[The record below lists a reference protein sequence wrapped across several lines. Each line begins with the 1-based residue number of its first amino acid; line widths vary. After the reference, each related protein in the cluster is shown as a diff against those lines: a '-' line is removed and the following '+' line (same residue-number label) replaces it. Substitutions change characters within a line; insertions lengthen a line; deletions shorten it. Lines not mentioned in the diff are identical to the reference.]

1 MGLHVN
7 GFMFLKLIFKY
18 EIFLLLDAGPDMTIL
33 GISPLS
39 DVIKSQEKKKNFLK
53 HFTRSLILIFGSL
66 GLKLWSFSE
75 RSPTSD
81 ATCTYLL
88 QLFPL

>member
-33 GISPLS
+33 GISTLS
-39 DVIKSQEKKKNFLK
+39 DVIKSQEKKKELSETLYKRLNFN
-53 HFTRSLILIFGSL
+53 FWLIRIETSVIF
-66 GLKLWSFSE
+66 
-75 RSPTSD
+75 RTI
-81 ATCTYLL
+81 AH
-88 QLFPL
+88 Q

>member
-33 GISPLS
+33 GISTLS
-39 DVIKSQEKKKNFLK
+39 DVIKSQEKKELSETLYKRLNFN
-53 HFTRSLILIFGSL
+53 FWLIRIETLVIF
-66 GLKLWSFSE
+66 
-75 RSPTSD
+75 RTI
-81 ATCTYLL
+81 AH
-88 QLFPL
+88 Q

>member
-33 GISPLS
+33 GIPLLVMS
-39 DVIKSQEKKKNFLK
+39 LRAKKKNFLK
-53 HFTRSLILIFGSL
+53 HFTRGLIL
-66 GLKLWSFSE
+66 
-75 RSPTSD
+75 
-81 ATCTYLL
+81 AH
-88 QLFPL
+88 

>member
-33 GISPLS
+33 GISTLS
-39 DVIKSQEKKKNFLK
+39 DVIKSQEKKRTF
-53 HFTRSLILIFGSL
+53 
-66 GLKLWSFSE
+66 
-75 RSPTSD
+75 
-81 ATCTYLL
+81 
-88 QLFPL
+88 

>member
-33 GISPLS
+33 GIPLLVMS
-39 DVIKSQEKKKNFLK
+39 LRAKKKKLSETLYKRLNFN
-53 HFTRSLILIFGSL
+53 FWLIRIETSVIF
-66 GLKLWSFSE
+66 
-75 RSPTSD
+75 RTI
-81 ATCTYLL
+81 AH
-88 QLFPL
+88 Q

>member
-33 GISPLS
+33 GISTLN
-39 DVIKSQEKKKNFLK
+39 DITKSQEKKELSETLYKRLNFN
-53 HFTRSLILIFGSL
+53 FWLIRIETSVIF
-66 GLKLWSFSE
+66 
-75 RSPTSD
+75 RTI
-81 ATCTYLL
+81 AH
-88 QLFPL
+88 Q

>member
-33 GISPLS
+33 GIPLLVMS
-39 DVIKSQEKKKNFLK
+39 LRAKKKKTFWN
-53 HFTRSLILIFGSL
+53 T
-66 GLKLWSFSE
+66 
-75 RSPTSD
+75 
-81 ATCTYLL
+81 L
-88 QLFPL
+88 QEA

>member
-33 GISPLS
+33 GISTLS
-39 DVIKSQEKKKNFLK
+39 DVIKSQEKKNFLK
-53 HFTRSLILIFGSL
+53 HFTRGLIL
-66 GLKLWSFSE
+66 
-75 RSPTSD
+75 
-81 ATCTYLL
+81 AH
-88 QLFPL
+88 

>member
-33 GISPLS
+33 GILLLVMSLRA
-39 DVIKSQEKKKNFLK
+39 KKKKLSETLYKRLNFN
-53 HFTRSLILIFGSL
+53 FWLIRIETSVIF
-66 GLKLWSFSE
+66 
-75 RSPTSD
+75 RTI
-81 ATCTYLL
+81 AH
-88 QLFPL
+88 Q

>member
-33 GISPLS
+33 GIPLLVMS
-39 DVIKSQEKKKNFLK
+39 LRAKKKKLSETLYKRLNFN
-53 HFTRSLILIFGSL
+53 FWLIRIETSVIF
-66 GLKLWSFSE
+66 
-75 RSPTSD
+75 RTI
-81 ATCTYLL
+81 AH
-88 QLFPL
+88 

>member
-33 GISPLS
+33 GIPLLVMS
-39 DVIKSQEKKKNFLK
+39 LRAKKKKLSETLYKRLN
-53 HFTRSLILIFGSL
+53 FGSL
-66 GLKLWSFSE
+66 GLKLRSFSE

-81 ATCTYLL
+81 NTCTDLL